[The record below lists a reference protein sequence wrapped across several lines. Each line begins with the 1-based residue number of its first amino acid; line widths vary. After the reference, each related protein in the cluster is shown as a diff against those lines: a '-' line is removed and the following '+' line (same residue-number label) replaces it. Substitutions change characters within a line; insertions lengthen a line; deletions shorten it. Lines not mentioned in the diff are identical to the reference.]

1 MKETEKDNIKQIYTN
16 YLSKEQIQ
24 CNDQEEIDKII
35 KHYKETGE
43 TIPGYN
49 IESDDLGNIIVW
61 KDTMIDRSIDE
72 LKAKL
77 SIENAKNIRTIKNC
91 ILFITILII
100 IDLIAIIIWILINNN

>member
-1 MKETEKDNIKQIYTN
+1 MKDNIKQIYTN
-16 YLSKEQIQ
+16 YLSKEQTQ
-24 CNDQEEIDKII
+24 CENQGEIDKII

-43 TIPGYN
+43 TISGYS
-49 IESDDLGNIIVW
+49 IESDDLGNFIVW

-100 IDLIAIIIWILINNN
+100 IDLIGIIIWILINNS